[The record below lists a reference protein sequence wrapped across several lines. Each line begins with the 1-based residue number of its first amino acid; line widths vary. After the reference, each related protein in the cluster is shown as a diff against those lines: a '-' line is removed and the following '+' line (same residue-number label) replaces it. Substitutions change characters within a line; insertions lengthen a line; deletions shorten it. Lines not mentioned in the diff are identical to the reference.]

1 MDKNYPLT
9 IFIINGHKLF
19 LVIINK
25 GFKMRQYESYKCNAC
40 GNVIEVQNVGGGT
53 LSCCDQE
60 MKMVTENL
68 TLVNL
73 MKSFAGESQAR
84 NKYEYFAKVAQKDGY
99 RDIAEHFQRAA
110 NNEKVHAKL
119 ELSLHNRMIN
129 DSQESFGDTKEN
141 LQAAIDGE
149 SYENVTM
156 YPDFAK
162 IAKDEGYSEAARLF
176 TGIGKIEVEHENMFK
191 MLLERL
197 ESDTEFVS
205 DNEEEE
211 WICEV
216 CGHVHRGKKPPKT
229 CPVCKHPQEYQSR
242 LNSKK

>member
-1 MDKNYPLT
+1 
-9 IFIINGHKLF
+9 
-19 LVIINK
+19 
-25 GFKMRQYESYKCNAC
+25 MRQYETYKCNKC
-40 GNVIEVQNVGGGT
+40 GNEVEVQNVGGGE
-53 LSCCDQE
+53 LHCCGQAME
-60 MKMVTENL
+60 MITTNL

-84 NKYEYFAKVAQKDGY
+84 NKYEYFAKVAQKEGY

-119 ELSLHNRMIN
+119 ELALHNRMAN
-129 DSQESFGDTKEN
+129 DTEDNFGNTKEN
-141 LQAAIDGE
+141 LQYAIDGE

-156 YPDFAK
+156 YPDFAQ
-162 IAKDEGYSEAARLF
+162 IAKDEGHKEAARLF
-176 TGIGKIEVEHENMFK
+176 TGIGKIEVEHEKMFK

-197 ESDTEFVS
+197 EADAEFVS
-205 DNEEEE
+205 EDEEEA

-216 CGHVHRGKKPPKT
+216 CGHVHYGKKALKN
-229 CPVCKHPQEYQSR
+229 CPVCKHGEEYQSR

>member
-1 MDKNYPLT
+1 
-9 IFIINGHKLF
+9 
-19 LVIINK
+19 
-25 GFKMRQYESYKCNAC
+25 MRQYESYKCNKC
-40 GNVIEVQNVGGGT
+40 GNVVEVQSVGGGE
-53 LSCCDQE
+53 LHCCGE
-60 MKMVTENL
+60 AMEMVTQNL

-84 NKYEYFAKVAQKDGY
+84 NKYEYFAKVAQKEGY

-119 ELSLHNRMIN
+119 ELALHNRMAN
-129 DSQESFGDTKEN
+129 SSEDNFGNTKEN
-141 LQAAIDGE
+141 LQMAIDGE
-149 SYENVTM
+149 SYENTTM
-156 YPDFAK
+156 YPDFAS
-162 IAKDEGYSEAARLF
+162 IAKEEGHSEAMRLF

-197 ESDTEFVS
+197 EADSEFVS
-205 DNEEEE
+205 EDEEEA

-216 CGHVHRGKKPPKT
+216 CGHVHYGKKALKV

>member
-1 MDKNYPLT
+1 
-9 IFIINGHKLF
+9 
-19 LVIINK
+19 
-25 GFKMRQYESYKCNAC
+25 MRQYETYRCNKC
-40 GNVIEVQNVGGGT
+40 GNEVEVQSVGGGKLT
-53 LSCCDQE
+53 CCGDE
-60 MKMVTENL
+60 MEMITENL

-73 MKSFAGESQAR
+73 MKAFAGESMAR
-84 NKYEYFAKVAQKDGY
+84 NKYEYFAKVAQKEGY

-119 ELSLHNRMIN
+119 ELKMYNQMTMEK
-129 DSQESFGDTKEN
+129 DFGDTVEN
-141 LQAAIDGE
+141 LNYAIEGE

-162 IAKDEGYSEAARLF
+162 IAKEEGHKEAARLLA
-176 TGIGKIEVEHENMFK
+176 GIGKIEIEHENMYRE
-191 MLLERL
+191 LLKRL
-197 ESDTEFVS
+197 ETGAEFES

-216 CGHVHRGKKPPKT
+216 CGHVHRGKKPPKA